1 MRCAVFDTLD
11 QQALPTIKSPLL
23 ILALI
28 VIHVATAMDMD
39 EMLMGNFGR
48 RANADERKMWIKKMD
63 ETGACHA
70 TFVKCNSAKK

>member
-28 VIHVATAMDMD
+28 VIHVATSMDM
-39 EMLMGNFGR
+39 EKNLMGDFGR
-48 RANADERKMWIKKMD
+48 
-63 ETGACHA
+63 G
-70 TFVKCNSAKK
+70 VKCRQEDVDKESG